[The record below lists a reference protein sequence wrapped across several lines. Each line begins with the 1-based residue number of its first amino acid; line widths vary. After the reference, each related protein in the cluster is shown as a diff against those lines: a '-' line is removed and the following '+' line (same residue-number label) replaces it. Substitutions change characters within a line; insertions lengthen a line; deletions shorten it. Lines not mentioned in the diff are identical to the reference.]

1 MSMSVRECEGCEY
14 LKYMQLEFDTCA
26 KWYCTANCHHIDPCP
41 IKNKDNIKSA
51 DDRRIEPLLKN
62 LKDIGVIK
70 SWYYNGTYH
79 AE

>member
-1 MSMSVRECEGCEY
+1 MTY
-14 LKYMQLEFDTCA
+14 LFGIVVIVVIAMFGVVCIWGLIKIEKEWTIKDLE
-26 KWYCTANCHHIDPCP
+26 
-41 IKNKDNIKSA
+41 NIFKKA